1 LRLSRLFPRHWP
13 VRDGEVFLQAAPA
26 PSSGRRGRD
35 PSISHCGIRL
45 NRTLTRWLLILLF
58 AASGAARTRAF
69 DLQFTIS
76 NTPAFTE
83 NQLAIVNAALVEVEA
98 LWETVLTGYQ
108 PGIVIESVPITINP
122 TNTGLASA
130 NFSGAITQGGF
141 MLSTSGFI
149 NINTLEIE
157 NFANWQGVG
166 ANGLNFIDE
175 LLAHEVGHVLGVGTQ
190 WVNNGVYE
198 SNTFH
203 YTGAHGLAAYQ
214 VEFNET
220 LAYVPVENAGNAGT
234 PNAHWDQLMRSSP
247 QEGNPADPWSLDPRV
262 GVVDRYGRDRGL
274 ELMTGAID
282 PDYLQPFVSRFTVQ
296 SMRDLG
302 YTVAEFEDFNG
313 DGTVDHADLEVLQT
327 NFGVT
332 GLQVDSIRYGDA
344 DRDRDVDGNDF
355 LLWQQALIAA
365 GGAAVVPEPA
375 SFGLLAA
382 ACAALLRRRRR

>member
-1 LRLSRLFPRHWP
+1 M
-13 VRDGEVFLQAAPA
+13 
-26 PSSGRRGRD
+26 
-35 PSISHCGIRL
+35 
-45 NRTLTRWLLILLF
+45 TRWLLILLL
-58 AASGAARTRAF
+58 AASGAARARAF

-76 NTPAFTE
+76 NPGAFTD
-83 NQLAIVNAALVEVEA
+83 NQLAIVNAALIEVEA
-98 LWETVLTGYQ
+98 LWETVITGYQ
-108 PGIVIESVPITINP
+108 PGIVIATVPITINP
-122 TNTGLASA
+122 TNVGLASA
-130 NFSGAITQGGF
+130 SFSSATMQGGF
-141 MLSTSGFI
+141 VLSTSGFV

-157 NFANWQGVG
+157 NFANWQGAG

-175 LLAHEVGHVLGVGTQ
+175 LLAHEVGHVLGIGTQ

-198 SNTFH
+198 TNTFQ

-214 VEFNET
+214 AEFNET
-220 LAYVPVENAGNAGT
+220 IAYVPVENAGNAGT

-247 QEGNPADPWSLDPRV
+247 QEGDPADPWNLDPRV

-302 YTVAEFEDFNG
+302 YTVTEFEDFNG
-313 DGTVDHADLEVLQT
+313 DGAVDQLDLEILKA
-327 NFGVT
+327 NFGAT

-365 GGAAVVPEPA
+365 GGSAVVPEP
-375 SFGLLAA
+375 GTLLLATLA
-382 ACAALLRRRRR
+382 AVGGRLARAAKRSRRRRPNREGTLAQNQFRSANSAYGQSG